1 MNRRKFLVS
10 GGIVSA
16 GLFGTGN
23 VATSLCKQHSS
34 TKFGTNKSKIGGQT
48 RGIYSAPAAVPV

>member
-16 GLFGTGN
+16 GLFGISN
-23 VATSLCKQHSS
+23 VATSLLQAAQQHQVRNKQ
-34 TKFGTNKSKIGGQT
+34 I
-48 RGIYSAPAAVPV
+48 